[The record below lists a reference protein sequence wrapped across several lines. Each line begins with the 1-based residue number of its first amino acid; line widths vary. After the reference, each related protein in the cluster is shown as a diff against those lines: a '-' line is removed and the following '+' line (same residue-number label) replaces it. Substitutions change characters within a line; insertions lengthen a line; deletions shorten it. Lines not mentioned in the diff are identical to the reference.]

1 MSLEMFNFL
10 KKHVPNRPSVLLILM
25 LVVPFVLYYFA
36 RSGSRGGV
44 IFFLAMMV
52 GIMLVAMKS

>member
-1 MSLEMFNFL
+1 MFNFL
-10 KKHVPNRPSVLLILM
+10 KKHAPSLQSVLLMLM

-36 RSGSRGGV
+36 RSGLRGGV

>member
-1 MSLEMFNFL
+1 
-10 KKHVPNRPSVLLILM
+10 M

-36 RSGSRGGV
+36 RSGSTGGV